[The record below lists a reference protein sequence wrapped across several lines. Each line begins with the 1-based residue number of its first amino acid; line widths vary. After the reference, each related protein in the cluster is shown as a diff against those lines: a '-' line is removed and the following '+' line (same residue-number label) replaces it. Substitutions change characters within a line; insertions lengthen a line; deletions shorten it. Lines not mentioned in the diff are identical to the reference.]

1 MNVKICNLPENDD
14 PDSFVTNKKLKEVE
28 SYFEENSKDFIVYK
42 ASHPLFQDC
51 IFAIFKTLL

>member
-28 SYFEENSKDFIVYK
+28 SYFEENSKDFIEQLEIEKSIK
-42 ASHPLFQDC
+42 AN
-51 IFAIFKTLL
+51 IIWVA